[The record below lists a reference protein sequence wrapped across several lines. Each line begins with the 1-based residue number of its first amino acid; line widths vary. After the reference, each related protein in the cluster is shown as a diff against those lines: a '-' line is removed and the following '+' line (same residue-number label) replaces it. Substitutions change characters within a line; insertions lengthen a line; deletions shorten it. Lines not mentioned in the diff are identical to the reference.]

1 MEIFIFLTIHWFGSL
16 FFQTFFH
23 HRYAA
28 HRMFSMSNFWEKT
41 FFILTFLFQGSSYLK
56 PSAYAIMHRQHHAFS
71 DTEDD
76 PHSPHFTGN
85 LVKMMHRTVVIY
97 HGLVQSTKEQP
108 KPPEWE
114 PLDRLADSMY
124 VRILWG
130 TLYTTFYFCYMT
142 NFWVLLLL
150 PIHYL
155 MGPIHGAIVNW
166 CGHKYGYRNFDIPD
180 KSRNTLVVDFLL
192 MGELY
197 QNNHHKF
204 PNRANFASRWFEA
217 DPTYPIVRLL
227 NSLRIIRLSPASA

>member
-1 MEIFIFLTIHWFGSL
+1 MEIFLFLTIHWFASL

-41 FFILTFLFQGSSYLK
+41 FFILTFIFQGASYLK

-71 DTEDD
+71 DTEND

-85 LVKMMHRTVVIY
+85 LMKMMVRTGVIY
-97 HGLVQSTKEQP
+97 HDLVRSTREEP

-114 PLDRLADSMY
+114 PFDRFADSMY

-130 TLYTTFYFCYMT
+130 TLYTTFYFHYMT
-142 NFWVLLLL
+142 NFWVLFLL

-166 CGHKYGYRNFDIPD
+166 CGHKYGYRNFDNGD
-180 KSRNTLVVDFLL
+180 KSRNTLVVDLLL

-204 PNRANFASRWFEA
+204 PNRANFSFRWFEF
-217 DPTYPIVRLL
+217 DPAYPIVRLL
-227 NSLRIIRLSPASA
+227 NLLRIIRLTPLSA